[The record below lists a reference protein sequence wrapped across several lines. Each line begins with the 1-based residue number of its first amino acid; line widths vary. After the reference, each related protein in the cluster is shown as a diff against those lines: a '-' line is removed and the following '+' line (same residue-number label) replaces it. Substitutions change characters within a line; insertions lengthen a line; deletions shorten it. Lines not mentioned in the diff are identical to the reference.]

1 MIFQGWNSKIGI
13 AAKCYIYLNND
24 PFAEQRLLFGRHD
37 KVMGFVFVVDDVFQV
52 DASDGVE
59 FFEELLIENE
69 SHARNFFDACLGFRF
84 LVNQI
89 GRNGNGQSSTEFLAF
104 EP

>member
-1 MIFQGWNSKIGI
+1 
-13 AAKCYIYLNND
+13 
-24 PFAEQRLLFGRHD
+24 
-37 KVMGFVFVVDDVFQV
+37 
-52 DASDGVE
+52 
-59 FFEELLIENE
+59 LIENE